1 MTATLRAKDP
11 PQKDLAQR
19 DLPQKALQKD
29 SLPADLAQAD
39 AEPANDSDK
48 AEQNSDGRSEE
59 LLPPFG
65 ETGENTEED
74 EANAAVDWR
83 DLVTRIQR
91 GDDSGMEDLYRLFS
105 RGIRFYLCRQLGMQE
120 LDDKVHD
127 TFLIVVQAI
136 KRGDLREPERLMG
149 FVRTVVR
156 RQVAAHIDHVVHS
169 RRDEL
174 HLDVG
179 VRVADGGRNP
189 EQTMAFQQKVDFM
202 LEILNELSERDRE
215 ILTRFY
221 LDEQTQEEICQ
232 DMNLTETQ
240 FRLLKSRA
248 KARFGELGKR
258 RLQQKM
264 LAPFFS
270 RVSSR

>member
-1 MTATLRAKDP
+1 MATSPRTLERSAP
-11 PQKDLAQR
+11 TEPGTDLGASHS
-19 DLPQKALQKD
+19 LQEVD
-29 SLPADLAQAD
+29 AATFADAVEDDELEAVAR
-39 AEPANDSDK
+39 AEPAGS
-48 AEQNSDGRSEE
+48 
-59 LLPPFG
+59 
-65 ETGENTEED
+65 
-74 EANAAVDWR
+74 AVDWP
-83 DLVTRIQR
+83 DLVSRIQK
-91 GDDSGMEDLYRLFS
+91 GDDTGMEELYRLFA

-136 KRGDLREPERLMG
+136 RRGDLREPDRLMG

-156 RQVAAHIDHVVHS
+156 RQVAAHIDQVVHS

-179 VRVADGGRNP
+179 VRVADRRRDP
-189 EQTMAFQQKVDFM
+189 EQNMAYQQKGEFM
-202 LEILNELSERDRE
+202 REILRQLPDRDRE

-221 LDEQTQEEICQ
+221 LHEQTQEEICT
-232 DMNLTETQ
+232 DMGLTETQ

-258 RLQQKM
+258 RLQQKP
-264 LAPFFS
+264 LVPYFS
-270 RVSSR
+270 RTSAR

>member
-1 MTATLRAKDP
+1 MTASLRTQAP
-11 PQKDLAQR
+11 HVHENASHLAIDVQSN
-19 DLPQKALQKD
+19 QTH
-29 SLPADLAQAD
+29 S
-39 AEPANDSDK
+39 SV
-48 AEQNSDGRSEE
+48 
-59 LLPPFG
+59 
-65 ETGENTEED
+65 
-74 EANAAVDWR
+74 AAVDESATEIDTSEDAGPRPSIDWH
-83 DLVTRIQR
+83 DLVRRIQK
-91 GDDSGMEDLYRLFS
+91 GEDSGMEDLYRLFS
-105 RGIRFYLCRQLGMQE
+105 RGIRFYLCRQLGVQE

-136 KRGDLREPERLMG
+136 RRGDLREPDRLMG

-156 RQVAAHIDHVVHS
+156 RQVAAHIDHIVHS

-179 VRVADGGRNP
+179 VRVADIRRNP
-189 EQTMAFQQKVDFM
+189 EQHVAFQQKVDFM
-202 LEILNELSERDRE
+202 LEILSQLAERDRD

-221 LDEQTQEEICQ
+221 LREQTQEDICRE
-232 DMNLTETQ
+232 MKLTETQ

-264 LAPFFS
+264 LVPFFS
-270 RVSSR
+270 RVSAS

>member
-1 MTATLRAKDP
+1 MTVSLR
-11 PQKDLAQR
+11 
-19 DLPQKALQKD
+19 LQ
-29 SLPADLAQAD
+29 D
-39 AEPANDSDK
+39 APANDQDTAKNTSDK
-48 AEQNSDGRSEE
+48 RSNEALRGVEE
-59 LLPPFG
+59 AADS
-65 ETGENTEED
+65 TEDYERS
-74 EANAAVDWR
+74 APVDWQ
-83 DLVTRIQR
+83 DLVMRIQR
-91 GDDSGMEDLYRLFS
+91 GDDSGMEELYRLFG

-136 KRGDLREPERLMG
+136 RRGDLREPDRLMG

-179 VRVADGGRNP
+179 VRVADARRNP
-189 EQTMAFQQKVDFM
+189 EQNMAFKQKVDFM
-202 LEILNELSERDRE
+202 LEILSQLSERDRE

-221 LDEQTQEEICQ
+221 LHEEAQEDICRE
-232 DMNLTETQ
+232 MTLTETQ

-258 RLQQKM
+258 KLQQKM
-264 LAPFFS
+264 LVPFFS
-270 RVSSR
+270 RVSAV

>member
-1 MTATLRAKDP
+1 
-11 PQKDLAQR
+11 
-19 DLPQKALQKD
+19 
-29 SLPADLAQAD
+29 
-39 AEPANDSDK
+39 
-48 AEQNSDGRSEE
+48 
-59 LLPPFG
+59 
-65 ETGENTEED
+65 
-74 EANAAVDWR
+74 
-83 DLVTRIQR
+83 
-91 GDDSGMEDLYRLFS
+91 
-105 RGIRFYLCRQLGMQE
+105 
-120 LDDKVHD
+120 
-127 TFLIVVQAI
+127 
-136 KRGDLREPERLMG
+136 
-149 FVRTVVR
+149 
-156 RQVAAHIDHVVHS
+156 VVHS